1 MDEGLRVEN
10 GWNGWGSDVDVDV
23 ERGKGRGRGEETT
36 RLTRLYTVA
45 ANEKLD
51 SLVCVC

>member
-1 MDEGLRVEN
+1 MKGCGWRMDGMD
-10 GWNGWGSDVDVDV
+10 GGSDVDVDV

-45 ANEKLD
+45 ANEKT
-51 SLVCVC
+51 